1 MIQPSP
7 VPVETVYSTGLEPG
21 HASGGLAELWRHR
34 RLMWAF
40 VVKDLRHRYVG
51 STIGFFWTVVTPLL
65 ELATYTFVFHVLL
78 DIKFHPAGGWS
89 NYALF
94 LFSGMVTWF
103 AFTEGVTR
111 AASSVTEH
119 GHLIKKVNFPAVVLP
134 AHLIV
139 SAVLN
144 QGIRM
149 AVLCSAALVL
159 GHGLSW
165 HIALIP
171 FVVLVQMMLVLG
183 LGLLLATTGVY
194 FRDTVHWLNSFLLL
208 GMFVTPIFY
217 PANVYPQQFKLLLQ
231 LNPLAHLVG
240 VYQELLLNHRFP
252 HPHSV
257 IVTVIVS
264 VVCLLV
270 GYSVFHHHR
279 EKFPDLV

>member
-1 MIQPSP
+1 MSQSAPAK
-7 VPVETVYSTGLEPG
+7 VEKVYTTQVGPG
-21 HASGGLAELWRHR
+21 HATGGLSELWRHR
-34 RLMWAF
+34 RLLWAF

-65 ELATYTFVFHVLL
+65 ELTTYTFVFHGLL
-78 DIKFHPAGGWS
+78 QVKFHESGGWS

-111 AASSVTEH
+111 AAVSVTEH

-144 QGIRM
+144 QSIRIG
-149 AVLCSAALVL
+149 VLCAGALVL

-171 FVVLVQMMLVLG
+171 LVVVVQTMLVLG
-183 LGLLLATTGVY
+183 LGLLLATIGVY

-217 PANVYPQQFKLLLQ
+217 PADRYPADFKLLLQ

-240 VYQELLLNHRFP
+240 VYQELVLNQRFP

-257 IVTVIVS
+257 ILTVIVS